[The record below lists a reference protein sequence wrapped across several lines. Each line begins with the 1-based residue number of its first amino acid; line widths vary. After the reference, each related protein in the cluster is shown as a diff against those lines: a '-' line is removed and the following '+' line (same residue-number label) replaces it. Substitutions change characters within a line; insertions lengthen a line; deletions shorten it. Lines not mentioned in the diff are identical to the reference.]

1 MKFNYKSSG
10 VDIEKADKMVDT
22 YSDLAKS
29 TTTEG
34 VVGGL
39 GGFGGM
45 FQLDTSKYKQPIL
58 VSGTDGVGTKLELAI
73 KYNAHSVVG
82 QDVVAMCVN
91 DIITCGAKPL
101 FFLDYLAVGKLEPG
115 TVKQLLEGITS
126 ACKKSEMALV
136 GGETAEM
143 PGFYAPSKYDVAGF
157 SVGVVEK
164 DNIIDGSKCK
174 AGDVVIGIAS
184 NGIHSNGFSLVRK
197 LIEHY
202 PELEEDIDDILTPT
216 EIYVPVAQKLIDEL
230 EVKAMAHITGGGIFN
245 NIPRVLPEGLS
256 CEIYTEKIDTPKIF
270 KKMQSLGK
278 IDDQEMYTT
287 FNMGVGYVVVVPQD
301 EADKALELI
310 DAAGHSASCVGKLI
324 DGSKKVI
331 LK

>member
-10 VDIEKADKMVDT
+10 VDIDKADKMVDT

-29 TTTEG
+29 TNTEG

-45 FQLDTSKYKQPIL
+45 FQLDTSKYGQPIL

-73 KYNAHSVVG
+73 KHNAHGVVG

-101 FFLDYLAVGKLEPG
+101 FFLDYLAVGKLDPN
-115 TVKQLLEGITS
+115 TVKQLLEGITA

-164 DNIIDGSKCK
+164 DQIIDGSKCK
-174 AGDVVIGIAS
+174 EKDVLIGIAS
-184 NGIHSNGFSLVRK
+184 TGIHSNGFSLVRK

-202 PELEEDIDDILTPT
+202 PQLEEHIEDILTPT
-216 EIYVPVAQKLIDEL
+216 EIYVPVVKKLL
-230 EVKAMAHITGGGIFN
+230 EKLEIKAMAHITGGGLVN

-256 CEIYTEKIDTPKIF
+256 CVVYTDKIKTPEIF
-270 KKMQSLGK
+270 AKMQKLGE
-278 IDDQEMYTT
+278 IDVKEMYTT
-287 FNMGVGYVVVVPQD
+287 FNMGVGYVVVVSEL
-301 EADKALELI
+301 EADKALKI
-310 DAAGHSASCVGKLI
+310 IQAAGYDATQIGELVAG
-324 DGSKKVI
+324 GKKVI